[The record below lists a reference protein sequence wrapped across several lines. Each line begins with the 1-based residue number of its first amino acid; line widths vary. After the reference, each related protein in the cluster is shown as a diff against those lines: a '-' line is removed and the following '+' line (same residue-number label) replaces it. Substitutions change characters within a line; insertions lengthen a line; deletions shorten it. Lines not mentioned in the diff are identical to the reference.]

1 MESTRSTPTGRLRE
15 PLRSNDPLPGIPE
28 MSSIQPS
35 VMRPRAPKIPE
46 RHHLSRL
53 EVMNLQQIGEF
64 GTRREDREQAA
75 PIDLNHSSRNLSRM
89 VEGATSLGGERRLV
103 DYEDNRQPSP
113 PRDPSWSQASQ
124 LLQAGCLL
132 RNADAAS
139 AWQALPRSRNHL
151 STTQNPPLEEVERED
166 LPQQRDP
173 ARGQQNHEWTRRSE
187 RNHRRGGGGDDSD
200 NDHGRGR
207 RDERDRRGP
216 NRNPFRGGGGRGP
229 NRNDPPD
236 GGGGGPPDPSDGD
249 SEADDGQ
256 GHQPPR
262 RGGDLEDFSAGLARA
277 IATAIGQ
284 PQGPSPDIWEGFRNL
299 RHMDEWHLDLPIP
312 WNKAPRTTGKRIDI
326 LKQASMVFPDAGT
339 NNFRG
344 NEDGTFFSWRSQFL
358 ESVHRQPLSIS
369 DKIMHIFRACDR
381 EHPTLKIIFSTH
393 SYDPQAY
400 RNIILSLETEFGG
413 AMRAYNHLS
422 EQLFAGNPLEW
433 NSYGSVQQ
441 LRARIDKFIE
451 HLAVHGLDHT
461 RANNTEMFGMVI
473 SNLLT
478 KHQAIRYREDAI
490 AAGYAAPN
498 TLEALRDWLKER
510 EGSLTWSNIHHKDAL
525 VFRKTV
531 PKGRREA
538 ANRGN
543 RTFHTLDVEND
554 VDEEEWD
561 APEMAFPTRED
572 KKFIRS
578 GKDRRTLPVPSEYSR
593 PQPPRKVEEETTAVA
608 AANDSF
614 ESIADWEINEDIWDL
629 EPDQIVPCLAITGA
643 QLRVCE
649 LCKKDRHMLHLC
661 PLYLKMSVTD
671 RSVFVNKNKRCV
683 NCLHPSHARA
693 ECRSR
698 FRCETCKSKHHST
711 LHWDKVVRKD
721 GNT

>member
-1 MESTRSTPTGRLRE
+1 M
-15 PLRSNDPLPGIPE
+15 
-28 MSSIQPS
+28 
-35 VMRPRAPKIPE
+35 
-46 RHHLSRL
+46 
-53 EVMNLQQIGEF
+53 
-64 GTRREDREQAA
+64 
-75 PIDLNHSSRNLSRM
+75 
-89 VEGATSLGGERRLV
+89 SLG
-103 DYEDNRQPSP
+103 
-113 PRDPSWSQASQ
+113 
-124 LLQAGCLL
+124 
-132 RNADAAS
+132 
-139 AWQALPRSRNHL
+139 
-151 STTQNPPLEEVERED
+151 
-166 LPQQRDP
+166 
-173 ARGQQNHEWTRRSE
+173 
-187 RNHRRGGGGDDSD
+187 
-200 NDHGRGR
+200 
-207 RDERDRRGP
+207 
-216 NRNPFRGGGGRGP
+216 
-229 NRNDPPD
+229 
-236 GGGGGPPDPSDGD
+236 
-249 SEADDGQ
+249 
-256 GHQPPR
+256 
-262 RGGDLEDFSAGLARA
+262 RA

-284 PQGPSPDIWEGFRNL
+284 PQGPSPDIWEGFRDL
-299 RHMDEWHLDLPIP
+299 RHMDEYHLGFPIP

-326 LKQASMVFPDAGT
+326 LKQANMVFPDAGN

-344 NEDGTFFSWRSQFL
+344 NAQDGTYFAWRSQFI

-400 RNIILSLETEFGG
+400 RNIVLSLETEFGG

-510 EGSLTWSNIHHKDAL
+510 EGSLTWSNIHHKEAL
-525 VFRKTV
+525 VFRKPV

-543 RTFHTLDVEND
+543 RTYHALDVEND

-561 APEMAFPTRED
+561 APEMACPTRED

-578 GKDRRTLPVPSEYSR
+578 GSDRRTLPVPSKYSR
-593 PQPPRKVEEETTAVA
+593 PQPQPAPKVEEEMTAVA
-608 AANDSF
+608 TANDSF